1 MDTENTQKTYKIVI
15 LMLLTIILTVI
26 VTTIIVYNQ
35 TKENI
40 KYVPVDS
47 SEIGKTFNSLKKW
60 IEQKYIGEI
69 DEEKMLE
76 TAIKGY
82 VAGLG
87 DKYCEY
93 ITKSE
98 MEEYLEDAVGKF
110 VGIGVYITNNTKTN
124 QIQVLAPMEGGP
136 ADEAGIL
143 PGDVIQ
149 KINGEEYTAEQL
161 QEASEKLKNE
171 EGTKLELEILRGSEV
186 IQLELECKEVKT
198 SHVRSEILENNIGYI
213 RLPSFDED
221 TATEFKNQYNELQTK
236 NIKGL
241 ILDLRNN
248 GGGVVDEA
256 LEIADIMVEK
266 GKTLLI
272 TTSKSDGE
280 KIQESEN
287 EKIINIPVVLLVNE
301 NTASASEILTADL
314 KENENAKIVGKNTYG
329 KGIIQTIY
337 TLSDGSGLKLTTNEY
352 FTPNRNVINKVGIA
366 PDYEVELPE
375 GVSIY
380 SITKENDTQLQKAIQ
395 LFE

>member
-380 SITKENDTQLQKAIQ
+380 SITRENDTQLQKAIQ